1 LPPELGCGAQKIRDF
16 IDAFAS
22 RQGYGRSRCAPPVHF
37 DVSGRT
43 LLDATRQG
51 GSVAGPIVADGG
63 VVAYDTTGAV
73 GA

>member
-1 LPPELGCGAQKIRDF
+1 MRTTRSAKPP
-16 IDAFAS
+16 
-22 RQGYGRSRCAPPVHF
+22 F